1 MTERII
7 VSLTTWSARVDNVP
21 AVLDTIFA
29 QTLPPDLVVLN
40 VAYDLEIPQ
49 TVQDY
54 LDQHHVEIYRCPDT
68 KVYKKLIH
76 TLKRYPN
83 DCVISIDDDWLYPE
97 GMIEDFV
104 DVHKK
109 YPDYPISGNKVVFC
123 GMQCHC
129 GCASLTKAEYFGE
142 YLCKI
147 DGDVIDNC
155 PSDDLVYTY
164 FAYKNGHPYIRT
176 ENEYHINMI
185 PIDSEYSYSEQID
198 GYGLKQTID
207 FMESKYGQN
216 RVRISSYIK
225 DKDFSLVVEGIE
237 NDYIR
242 GILENKEYMTVR
254 EIKLSKE
261 YRVGWW
267 LLRPFR
273 KIKRVL
279 SIQN

>member
-1 MTERII
+1 MPERII

-76 TLKRYPN
+76 TLKRYPD

-129 GCASLTKAEYFGE
+129 GCASLTKAEYFGD

-164 FAYKNGHPYIRT
+164 FAYKNGHPYMRSCY
-176 ENEYHINMI
+176 EYFVN
-185 PIDSEYSYSEQID
+185 
-198 GYGLKQTID
+198 
-207 FMESKYGQN
+207 MESFNASESYTYNHDVVSSLDKTYRYLVEKYGMLD
-216 RVRISSYIK
+216 ISTSQ
-225 DKDFSLVVEGIE
+225 
-237 NDYIR
+237 YIR
-242 GILENKEYMTVR
+242 DNN
-254 EIKLSKE
+254 LSQLLDDIVINRIADCCSLATSNAEKKIRNTIS
-261 YRVGWW
+261 YRIG
-267 LLRPFR
+267 RFFTFPFSR
-273 KIKRVL
+273 MRSLFQK
-279 SIQN
+279 